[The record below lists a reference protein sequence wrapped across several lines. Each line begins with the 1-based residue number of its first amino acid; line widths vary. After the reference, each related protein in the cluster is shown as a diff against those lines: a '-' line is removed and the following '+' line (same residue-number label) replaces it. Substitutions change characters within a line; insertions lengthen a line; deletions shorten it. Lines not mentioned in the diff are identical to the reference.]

1 MAAFTV
7 TVGGTLG
14 PVGRIASEA
23 PVEQQTTVAATGTD
37 WDGTTSG
44 KSEASVS

>member
-1 MAAFTV
+1 MATFTV

-14 PVGRIASEA
+14 PAGGIASEA
-23 PVEQQTTVAATGTD
+23 PVEAQTTVAAND
-37 WDGTTSG
+37 IAWDGVTSG